1 MKKFL
6 DNLKS
11 SGKLKVEETDIHFW
25 INDQEITSKF
35 LAYKQHL
42 CSENDLKNVN
52 FSQKWRDS
60 LYLNPCKVF
69 ENKFGTDRD
78 QNLL

>member
-25 INDQEITSKF
+25 INDQEITSKLLPYF
-35 LAYKQHL
+35 NISKMKQN
-42 CSENDLKNVN
+42 CSFQLKMAR
-52 FSQKWRDS
+52 FP
-60 LYLNPCKVF
+60 LP
-69 ENKFGTDRD
+69 
-78 QNLL
+78 